1 MRSSTIR
8 EKCGVFG
15 VSSPN
20 EDAFNYLYWGLIAQ
34 NHRGHE
40 SYGFLTYSGEGN
52 LNRKIG
58 LGLVPKLSEDRF
70 LKWKSSLKGNIG
82 IAHVRYGTSGSR
94 ESRTH
99 LLEDAQPMVVS
110 IGEKKLGLAFNGNI
124 VNIEWLRKEAT
135 KKFNY
140 LMTDSD
146 TELLSRYILSNI
158 GRGVFDAIELCMANV
173 EGAYSVVGLTSDGE
187 MFAFKDPFGIRPLCF
202 GCDKEKGVKAFS
214 SETVG
219 LNINGLEL
227 IRELEPGEAIVIS
240 RDNIEKEKIA
250 KNNKKAFCAFE
261 FAYFARPDSVINGKP
276 VYKVREEFG
285 RNLGKRYKDILKEV
299 DLIISIPETSDDAA
313 YGLHEETGIR
323 WERALRRHRFVT
335 QRAFILEPEERVATI
350 SRKINIVNDSL
361 KGKKVAV
368 IEDSI
373 VRGDTTRTIIKKLKN
388 SGVKKV
394 YLFVTFPKIT
404 HPCFYG
410 IDMAT
415 FKELVGFRRKD
426 EEIAKIIGADAV
438 YYQPLE
444 DFVRATGFKKEELC
458 TACITGKYPTELA
471 QKISD
476 KVENTPS
483 ILSDKRIYEITN
495 LEVK

>member
-1 MRSSTIR
+1 MIR

-15 VSSPN
+15 VSSLN
-20 EDAFNYLYWGLIAQ
+20 GDVFDYLYWGLIAQ

-40 SYGFLTYSGEGN
+40 SYGFLTYSNEGN

-58 LGLVPKLSEDRF
+58 LGLVPKLSKSMIR
-70 LKWKSSLKGNIG
+70 KWKSVLRGGVG
-82 IAHVRYGTSGSR
+82 IAHVRYATSGSR
-94 ESRTH
+94 DSQTW
-99 LLEDAQPMVVS
+99 LLKDAQPIIIS
-110 IGEKKLGLAFNGNI
+110 NGKEKLGLAFNGNI
-124 VNIEWLRKEAT
+124 VNVWWLRKT
-135 KKFNY
+135 VTSKFNY

-146 TELLSRYILSNI
+146 TELLGKYILLNMNKGI
-158 GRGVFDAIELCMANV
+158 FNALELCIENV
-173 EGAYSVVGLTSDGE
+173 EGAYSVIGLTLDGE
-187 MFAFKDPFGIRPLCF
+187 LFAFKDPFGIKPLCF
-202 GCDKEKGVKAFS
+202 GCDKEKNVMAFS

-219 LNINGLEL
+219 LDINSLEL
-227 IRELEPGEAIVIS
+227 IGELESGEAIVIS
-240 RDNIEKEKIA
+240 KDRVEREKIV

-261 FAYFARPDSVINGKP
+261 LAYFARPDSAINGRP
-276 VYKVREEFG
+276 VYKIREEFG
-285 RNLGKRYKDILKEV
+285 RNIGRRYKDILKEV

-335 QRAFILEPEERVATI
+335 QRAFILEPKERVATI
-350 SRKINIVNDSL
+350 NRKINVVNSCL
-361 KGKKVAV
+361 KGKKIAV
-368 IEDSI
+368 VEDSI
-373 VRGDTTRTIIKKLKN
+373 VRGDTTKTIIKKLK
-388 SGVKKV
+388 SAGAKKV

-444 DFVRATGFKKEELC
+444 DFIRATGFRKEELC

-471 QKISD
+471 QKMSD
-476 KVENTPS
+476 MVESTPD
-483 ILSDKRIYEITN
+483 IFNDKRIYEMQIW
-495 LEVK
+495 EV